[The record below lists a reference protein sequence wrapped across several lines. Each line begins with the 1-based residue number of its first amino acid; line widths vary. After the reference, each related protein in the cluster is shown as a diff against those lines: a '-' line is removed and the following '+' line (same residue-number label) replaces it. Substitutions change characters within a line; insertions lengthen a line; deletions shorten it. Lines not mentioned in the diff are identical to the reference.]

1 MCIRDRL
8 NQANGTIET
17 FKEVMTSRHFESAKC
32 NTQDRFEGAHNE
44 QADEFTSKL
53 LANRF
58 QGPTSRSIM
67 DPSSSS
73 LGVVTPPQ
81 AAQATMSRV
90 PEPNKSVVVHPD
102 NCLSGIRGR
111 RDNTGAQKSG
121 EQDP

>member
-1 MCIRDRL
+1 MKAPL
-8 NQANGTIET
+8 GSLLEAEQFNQANGTIET
-17 FKEVMTSRHFESAKC
+17 FKKVMTSRHFESAKC

-58 QGPTSRSIM
+58 QSPTGRSIM

-73 LGVVTPPQ
+73 LGGVIPP

-102 NCLSGIRGR
+102 NCLGGH
-111 RDNTGAQKSG
+111 TGAA
-121 EQDP
+121 

>member
-1 MCIRDRL
+1 MHI
-8 NQANGTIET
+8 ANRYDINAKA
-17 FKEVMTSRHFESAKC
+17 FQSTS

-73 LGVVTPPQ
+73 LGGVIPPQ
-81 AAQATMSRV
+81 LRKL
-90 PEPNKSVVVHPD
+90 P
-102 NCLSGIRGR
+102 
-111 RDNTGAQKSG
+111 
-121 EQDP
+121 